1 MSISITKRNYLL
13 QSALLTLL
21 IGVCGG
27 GIYFS
32 FFPHHYFRGYP
43 IIPVFFFVFG
53 VFTISMTEMC
63 RKHSP
68 KWMLQIYLLL
78 KVMRMLFAIIVMAIY
93 CVAVREEIR
102 AFLLTFIA
110 NYLIYLI
117 YDSWFF
123 FTFEMNRK
131 AKKSKKDETKA

>member
-1 MSISITKRNYLL
+1 MSISITKRNYLW

-21 IGVCGG
+21 IGVVGG
-27 GIYFS
+27 GVYFN
-32 FFPHHYFRGYP
+32 FFPHHYFGGYP
-43 IIPVFFFVFG
+43 LIPLFFFAFG

-68 KWMLQIYLLL
+68 QRLLQIYMLLR
-78 KVMRMLFAIIVMAIY
+78 VMRMLFSIIVMGVY
-93 CVAVREEIR
+93 CIVVREE
-102 AFLLTFIA
+102 AKEFLLTFIA

-123 FTFEMNRK
+123 FMFEANRK
-131 AKKSKKDETKA
+131 LKKKRNNETNA

>member
-1 MSISITKRNYLL
+1 M

-27 GIYFS
+27 GLYFY
-32 FFPHHYFRGYP
+32 FFPHHYFGGYP

-68 KWMLQIYLLL
+68 NRLLQVYLLL
-78 KVMRMLFAIIVMAIY
+78 RVMRMLFSIIVMAIY
-93 CVAVREEIR
+93 CIAVRDEVR
-102 AFLLTFIA
+102 SFLLTFIA

-123 FTFEMNRK
+123 FMFEMNRK
-131 AKKSKKDETKA
+131 MKKNKKDETKS